1 MSITQPTNISP
12 STFAGSGGGTVAA
25 ADNVNISWQ
34 VNGNSP
40 LAGFYIELFDA
51 YNNPLEG
58 YYPKVINEGYGLP
71 FFGRDSKGNPNFFTY
86 NPVPVQAWSD
96 VKVADGGEY
105 RLKIT
110 QFWVDKV
117 YVYKVNSALQGNKGY
132 YLNTYNT
139 ATGTHVYVSFTT
151 PENGISQYSALVFD
165 PENRT
170 LCYYSNAKFE
180 NYVLSV
186 QNESAFKP
194 IQCSVSADQPQ
205 SGEILG
211 SSINKSSDGYRF
223 VQQYSV
229 TAFQAKTAPI
239 LTISYVTPTSLSGSF
254 TASLTQAQ
262 GDYVNW
268 VQWTMTNKSNGDL
281 LYDTG
286 KIFTSELA
294 FDFDG
299 FVSGDTYT
307 VACTVETSSGV
318 VVTATED
325 FTVNYDVSPAE
336 QSISA
341 KCNSDNSVTLSWG
354 ATEADTV
361 IYKKD
366 NKKLIPYARLP
377 KDITELKDYGIKS
390 MEPNQ
395 YQLFYTENGE
405 YVTATLEKAFCAR
418 FRAYTLIETTPDTE
432 NGNLYH
438 VKNVWKFG
446 TNIENGA
453 VSNNNA
459 PNFLQNFTPYRL
471 RQSSPQKGKSG
482 TLSTLLGNTYF
493 DKNTEHVKASSLLYK
508 DTAEQMEKLFE
519 ISASDSTF
527 FLKDLKGNIYMVH
540 TSEPITQ
547 TVNNG
552 TLALETSI
560 SIPWEEVGD
569 ASDAIIIQLPTDE
582 NYNN

>member
-12 STFAGSGGGTVAA
+12 STLAGSGGGTVAA
-25 ADNVNISWQ
+25 SDNVNISWQ
-34 VNGNSP
+34 VNGNSQ
-40 LAGFYIELFDA
+40 LAGVYIELFDA

-58 YYPKVINEGYGLP
+58 YYPKVINEEYGLP
-71 FFGRDSKGNPNFFTY
+71 FFGRDGKGNPNFFTY
-86 NPVPVQAWSD
+86 NPAQTWGD
-96 VKVADGGEY
+96 VKIADGGEY

-117 YVYKVNSALQGNKGY
+117 YVLKINSALSVNTDY
-132 YLNTYNT
+132 YITTHSNVTGINT
-139 ATGTHVYVSFTT
+139 YVSFTT
-151 PENGISQYSALVFD
+151 PENGISQNSALVFD

-170 LCYYSNAKFE
+170 LGYYTTALFE
-180 NYVLSV
+180 DGVLSV
-186 QNESAFKP
+186 NNGSAFSP
-194 IQCSVSADQPQ
+194 IQCSVSTDPPQ

-211 SSINKSSDGYRF
+211 SSINKTSDGYRF

-239 LTISYVTPTSLSGSF
+239 LTISYDTPTTLSGSF
-254 TASLTQAQ
+254 SASLTQAQ

-299 FVSGDTYT
+299 FVSGDIYT
-307 VACTVETSSGV
+307 VACSVETSSGV
-318 VVTATED
+318 IVTAAED
-325 FTVNYDVSPAE
+325 FTVNYAVSPAE

-341 KCNSDNSVTLSWG
+341 KCNSDNSVTLSWE

-361 IYKKD
+361 LYKNKD
-366 NKKLIPYARLP
+366 KRLIPYAHLP

-390 MEPNQ
+390 MEQNR
-395 YQLFYTENGE
+395 YELFCAENGG
-405 YVTATLEKAFCAR
+405 YITATLEKPFCAR
-418 FRAYTLIETTPDTE
+418 FKSYTLIETTPDTE
-432 NGNLYH
+432 NGNVYH

-446 TNIENGA
+446 TNIENSA
-453 VSNNNA
+453 VSNNNS

-471 RQSSPQKGKSG
+471 RQPSPQKGKSG
-482 TLSTLLGNTYF
+482 TLSALLGNTFF
-493 DKNTEHVKASSLLYK
+493 DKSTEQVKASSLLYK
-508 DTAEQMEKLFE
+508 DTAEQMDKLFE

-582 NYNN
+582 NYDN